1 MDEFKLIIV
10 GQLKRFFCL
19 NWKAKFK
26 GWLLAFNYKTG
37 PKAVLCASRRHLAS
51 LIDRQ
56 VWNLQYIIAQW
67 LWYINFNDKL
77 VEFEIWT
84 ITRGLYRT
92 GMVVGMKQCTDHNI
106 FLTIFRVSVVGP
118 FLFWVL
124 CRCTSCNV
132 LVWTSILLK
141 TIIN

>member
-56 VWNLQYIIAQW
+56 YIVH
-67 LWYINFNDKL
+67 INFNDKL